1 MKVDLIHPTAEDV
14 QGLGDICYRAFQD
27 ISRKH
32 GFPSDF
38 ETPAFAQMVIAS
50 CVANEKAYAVAAR
63 AGDQTAGSNF
73 FDFNDEV
80 AGVGP
85 ISVDPDRQG
94 DGIGRLLMEDLLRE
108 AKEQGIERVRLMQDS
123 FNMISLAL
131 YASLGFDTKH
141 SVALL
146 EPVARAD
153 GNCRPMEAGDLD
165 AVEALSREIYKVSRR
180 DDAGQHI
187 GGSPFKPFV
196 RERGGRVV
204 GYFVIGM
211 VGHGCAESDDD
222 LVALAQHAATEVP
235 PEIARAFCPL
245 REGELYR
252 KFLAAG
258 FRNRKVMNLMT
269 LGPYDEPEGAWMPSV
284 GY

>member
-1 MKVDLIHPTAEDV
+1 MTIEVVRPTAADAEA
-14 QGLGDICYRAFQD
+14 LGDICYRAFKD
-27 ISRKH
+27 ISDRH
-32 GFPSDF
+32 GFPTDF
-38 ETPAFAQMVIAS
+38 GTPRFAHTVVSS
-50 CVANEKAYAVAAR
+50 CIANERGYATGAKAGGR
-63 AGDQTAGSNF
+63 WAGSNF
-73 FDFNDEV
+73 FTFTDEV

-85 ISVDPDRQG
+85 VSVDPGRQG
-94 DGIGRLLMEDLLRE
+94 AGIGRLLMEDLLN
-108 AKEQGIERVRLMQDS
+108 AADEQDIERVRLMQDS
-123 FNMISLAL
+123 FNMTSLAL

-141 SVALL
+141 PCTLL
-146 EPVARAD
+146 QPEPKLD
-153 GNCRPMEAGDLD
+153 TNCRPMVAGDLD

-187 GGSPFKPFV
+187 GSGPFKPFV

-211 VGHGCAESDDD
+211 VGHGCAESEDD

-235 PEIARAFCPL
+235 AEIARCFCPM

-269 LGPYDEPEGAWMPSV
+269 IGPYDEPEGCWMPSV

>member
-1 MKVDLIHPTAEDV
+1 MAIEVARPVAADAGV
-14 QGLGDICYRAFQD
+14 LGDICYRAFKD
-27 ISRKH
+27 ISDKH
-32 GFPSDF
+32 GFPTDF
-38 ETPAFAQMVIAS
+38 ETQGFAHMVISS
-50 CVANEKAYAVAAR
+50 CIANEHGYATGVKAD
-63 AGDQTAGSNF
+63 GKWTGSNF
-73 FDFNDEV
+73 FTFTDEV
-80 AGVGP
+80 ASVGP
-85 ISVDPDRQG
+85 VSVDPDRQG
-94 DGIGRLLMEDLLRE
+94 DGAGRVLMEDLLKAAR
-108 AKEQGIERVRLMQDS
+108 EQGIERVRLMQDS

-141 SVALL
+141 PVALL
-146 EPVARAD
+146 EPVAKAD
-153 GNCRPMEAGDLD
+153 ANCRAMEVGDLE

-187 GGSPFKPFV
+187 GGGPFKPFV

-211 VGHGCAESDDD
+211 VGHGCAESEDD

-235 PEIARAFCPL
+235 PEIGRAFCPL
-245 REGELYR
+245 REAELYR

>member
-1 MKVDLIHPTAEDV
+1 VTIELARPTAADAEV
-14 QGLGDICYRAFQD
+14 LGDICYRAFKD
-27 ISRKH
+27 ISDKH
-32 GFPSDF
+32 GFPTDF
-38 ETPAFAQMVIAS
+38 TTPALAQMVVSGCI
-50 CVANEKAYAVAAR
+50 ANEHGYATGVKADGR
-63 AGDQTAGSNF
+63 WTGSNF
-73 FDFNDEV
+73 FRFTDEV

-85 ISVDPDRQG
+85 VSVDPERQSG
-94 DGIGRLLMEDLLRE
+94 GVGRLLMEDLLKA

-141 SVALL
+141 PCALL
-146 EPVARAD
+146 APVPKAD
-153 GNCRPMEAGDLD
+153 ASCRPMEGGDLD
-165 AVEALSREIYKVSRR
+165 IVEGLSREMYKVSRR
-180 DDAGQHI
+180 NDAGQHI
-187 GGSPFKPFV
+187 GDGMFKPFV

-204 GYFVIGM
+204 GYLVIGM
-211 VGHGCAESDDD
+211 VGHGCAESNDD

-235 PEIARAFCPL
+235 AEIARCFCPL

-252 KFLAAG
+252 KFLEAG

-269 LGPYDEPEGAWMPSV
+269 MGPYDEPEGSWMPSV